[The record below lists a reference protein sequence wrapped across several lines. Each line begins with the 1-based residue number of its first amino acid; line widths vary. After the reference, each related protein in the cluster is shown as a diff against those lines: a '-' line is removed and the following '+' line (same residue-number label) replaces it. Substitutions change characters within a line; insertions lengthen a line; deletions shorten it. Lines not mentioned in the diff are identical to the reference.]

1 MSLQRL
7 IAVDLYLRKIYG
19 RTLSGTWT
27 YIVSGSD
34 DRVSWKELGRASGSV
49 WPDMSVPG
57 PSFKQ
62 SIALASPA
70 RVHSYR
76 IELSAPNIPKWG
88 VAEAVLFDRDQEV
101 RVAGPEHFNSA
112 WMSAGGGEEWVSV
125 DLGATCTFDRVAL
138 AWIRRASRGSDTGL

>member
-1 MSLQRL
+1 M
-7 IAVDLYLRKIYG
+7 A
-19 RTLSGTWT
+19 
-27 YIVSGSD
+27 
-34 DRVSWKELGRASGSV
+34 
-49 WPDMSVPG
+49 DMSVPG

-112 WMSAGGGEEWVSV
+112 WMSAGAEKSGSTV
-125 DLGATCTFDRVAL
+125 DLGATCTFDRIAL
-138 AWIRRASRGSDTGL
+138 AWIRRARRNDPGL